1 MPLIYFLPWYA
12 SSIFLSLNRTFV
24 VTPSQV
30 TKENLQSIVQQLL
43 SYLVR
48 PDSSS
53 LPTAAQSLALNM
65 SSSSPDGAVS
75 ILAPTQLSSYR
86 LILVQHLLT
95 ICSQDT
101 YDNVVDFQWYLSVL
115 LDLTYV
121 ASVKVGNQ
129 IRDQLVDIVAR
140 VRGVKRWAVELM
152 TRLVRDDTFLSNSQ
166 EEGSCAEVLWAAAW
180 ICGENSRW
188 CTSFVCLH
196 PAFIIICGAERS
208 PNHRSFF
215 HTCFNQMSRFSPRRL
230 SGRTFRPQSNS
241 LVHGQWNYPK
251 TGTAGEY
258 KMSKRLSTRLFHDS
272 RLSPRTPI
280 SRYKNVCVWI
290 HAVVFKSIPLIYC
303 FRLQMHCNY
312 LLLSVPTFHR
322 FVRKMT

>member
-1 MPLIYFLPWYA
+1 VLLIYFLPWCA
-12 SSIFLSLNRTFV
+12 SHIFLSFNRTHFV
-24 VTPSQV
+24 IPPQV
-30 TKENLQSIVQQLL
+30 TRDNLQSIVQQLL

-53 LPTAAQSLALNM
+53 LPTAAQSLALSI
-65 SSSSPDGAVS
+65 SSSTSDGAGP

-95 ICSQDT
+95 ICSHDT

-121 ASVKVGNQ
+121 ASVKVGDQ

-152 TRLVRDDTFLSNSQ
+152 TRLVRDDTFLANSQ
-166 EEGSCAEVLWAAAW
+166 EDGSCAEVLWAAAW

-196 PAFIIICGAERS
+196 LAVIIICRAERS

-215 HTCFNQMSRFSPRRL
+215 HTCFSQMSRFSPR
-230 SGRTFRPQSNS
+230 G
-241 LVHGQWNYPK
+241 
-251 TGTAGEY
+251 
-258 KMSKRLSTRLFHDS
+258 
-272 RLSPRTPI
+272 
-280 SRYKNVCVWI
+280 
-290 HAVVFKSIPLIYC
+290 
-303 FRLQMHCNY
+303 
-312 LLLSVPTFHR
+312 LSVPTSR
-322 FVRKMT
+322 LR

>member
-1 MPLIYFLPWYA
+1 ML
-12 SSIFLSLNRTFV
+12 LSLSRTFV
-24 VTPSQV
+24 MTPSQV
-30 TKENLQSIVQQLL
+30 TKDNLQSIVQQLL

-53 LPTAAQSLALNM
+53 LPTAAQSLELNI
-65 SSSSPDGAVS
+65 SSSSSDGAVTT
-75 ILAPTQLSSYR
+75 LAPTQLSSYR

-121 ASVKVGNQ
+121 ASVKVGIQ

-152 TRLVRDDTFLSNSQ
+152 TRLVRDDTFLANSQ

-188 CTSFVCLH
+188 CTSFVCPHMAL
-196 PAFIIICGAERS
+196 IIFGAERS
-208 PNHRSFF
+208 PNHRSFSR
-215 HTCFNQMSRFSPRRL
+215 TCFSQMFRFSPRRL
-230 SGRTFRPQSNS
+230 SGHTFRLQSNS

-251 TGTAGEY
+251 TGTMGEY
-258 KMSKRLSTRLFHDS
+258 KMSKRSSTHLSHDW
-272 RLSPRTPI
+272 RFSPRTLRL
-280 SRYKNVCVWI
+280 RYRNVCV
-290 HAVVFKSIPLIYC
+290 
-303 FRLQMHCNY
+303 
-312 LLLSVPTFHR
+312 
-322 FVRKMT
+322 